1 VIYRC
6 KLCGLELTLDKKT
19 NKLIVAA
26 PADAAAK
33 VPPEFQV

>member
-6 KLCGLELTLDKKT
+6 KLCALELTLSHET

-26 PADAAAK
+26 PADASAK
-33 VPPEFQV
+33 VPPEIDV